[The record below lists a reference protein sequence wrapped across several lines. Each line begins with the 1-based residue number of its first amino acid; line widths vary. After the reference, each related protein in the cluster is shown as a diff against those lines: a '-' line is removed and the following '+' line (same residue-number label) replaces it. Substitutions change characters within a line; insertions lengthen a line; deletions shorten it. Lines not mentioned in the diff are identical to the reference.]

1 MLKVGDKVKTDF
13 YQKDKDLVRIVTSV
27 KRYVGASESG
37 YEVTTEDNLGRIL
50 SCDMN
55 WYTKIT

>member
-13 YQKDKDLVRIVTSV
+13 YPKDKDLVRTVTSV

-50 SCDMN
+50 KCDMN